1 MSALGQKRTPA
12 VQNSMSALPQKR
24 HQMRHAIG
32 LRAKCNA
39 RRLPRKGVG
48 LSGRAMVKRRHL
60 LFRFRHDLR
69 RHWPG
74 QEASSPV
81 VSLSRSQRPC
91 NLWERSLDRRCEPRG
106 SRYAAT
112 EAGRAPLVV
121 LVRGSRYPPSLISAA
136 LIFQRARTFSLAFSG
151 GNRWRSQG
159 KRVAPNRGRTI
170 ANTSNQGRVKRPI
183 SSDRVLPNGA
193 EYQLRFAL
201 RMASQV
207 ASHKTIRSCPTIT
220 SPVKPA
226 ARTPSVKFVIA

>member
-91 NLWERSLDRRCEPRG
+91 NLWERSLDRKCEPRG

-112 EAGRAPLVV
+112 EAGRDVATIHAHITGRIRA
-121 LVRGSRYPPSLISAA
+121 VRHG
-136 LIFQRARTFSLAFSG
+136 Q
-151 GNRWRSQG
+151 Q
-159 KRVAPNRGRTI
+159 
-170 ANTSNQGRVKRPI
+170 
-183 SSDRVLPNGA
+183 
-193 EYQLRFAL
+193 E
-201 RMASQV
+201 
-207 ASHKTIRSCPTIT
+207 
-220 SPVKPA
+220 
-226 ARTPSVKFVIA
+226 TPDVSKA

>member
-1 MSALGQKRTPA
+1 MQRTSSSFAGDQSVWPD
-12 VQNSMSALPQKR
+12 
-24 HQMRHAIG
+24 
-32 LRAKCNA
+32 
-39 RRLPRKGVG
+39 RRLSTLPSTETTRALQSLVQACASAKDDHSATNGAQSIRPRKAVCRCEVPC
-48 LSGRAMVKRRHL
+48 SRA
-60 LFRFRHDLR
+60 
-69 RHWPG
+69 
-74 QEASSPV
+74 PV
-81 VSLSRSQRPC
+81 VQVRRDRSSC
-91 NLWERSLDRRCEPRG
+91 IDNAS
-106 SRYAAT
+106 AT